1 MFSSSKLEIK
11 PSAGLGDQ
19 YSPAFLITS
28 IFLAFY
34 LSFRE
39 KTVYLKILCPKKSK
53 SYIIPIMNACS

>member
-28 IFLAFY
+28 I
-34 LSFRE
+34 
-39 KTVYLKILCPKKSK
+39 
-53 SYIIPIMNACS
+53 IPIKNACS

>member
-39 KTVYLKILCPKKSK
+39 KT
-53 SYIIPIMNACS
+53 YI

>member
-1 MFSSSKLEIK
+1 MFSSSELEIE

-34 LSFRE
+34 LSFGE
-39 KTVYLKILCPKKSK
+39 KTVYHLSEKSK
-53 SYIIPIMNACS
+53 SYIIPIKNACS

>member
-1 MFSSSKLEIK
+1 MFSSSELEIK

-39 KTVYLKILCPKKSK
+39 KTVYHLSEKSK
-53 SYIIPIMNACS
+53 SYIIPIKNACS

>member
-1 MFSSSKLEIK
+1 MGSSSKLEIK

-39 KTVYLKILCPKKSK
+39 KT
-53 SYIIPIMNACS
+53 YI